1 MVVGNIF
8 NDMADIGIAL
18 KFIQKQKKE
27 ILLPLIITI
36 ETQSIDQVFVGAD
49 FFIIGIEIE
58 IHKQTRMIGF

>member
-58 IHKQTRMIGF
+58 IHKQTKMIGF